1 MRHALTALSLALLL
15 AAGPRA
21 ARGASVADAWE
32 AIAAVRSDL
41 AASGHLQADFTQTYT
56 PAGFTQ
62 GESERGRLA
71 LALPDCL
78 RWDYTDPFPK
88 SFLLCGKD
96 TYAWNPGE
104 TTGRHGRLEA
114 QDATGLDLLLLPL
127 EQLRLR
133 YEAALS
139 TAADGTATVALKPRL
154 PAAPKGGTK
163 HAAAVASATLTLD
176 PAHHRLLALAYRDAE
191 GNLTRFDVSDYRVTP
206 EARLFEPPAAIAW
219 QEAE

>member
-1 MRHALTALSLALLL
+1 MRRALPTFLLVLL
-15 AAGPRA
+15 AAGPLA
-21 ARGASVADAWE
+21 AASTTPDAWD
-32 AIAAVRSDL
+32 AIAAVRGDL
-41 AASGHLQADFTQTYT
+41 AASGHLQADFKQTYT

-62 GESERGRLA
+62 GESERGKLA

-104 TTGRHGRLEA
+104 TTGRHGRLES

-133 YEAALS
+133 YEATIT
-139 TAADGTATVALKPRL
+139 TAADGSASVAL
-154 PAAPKGGTK
+154 
-163 HAAAVASATLTLD
+163 
-176 PAHHRLLALAYRDAE
+176 
-191 GNLTRFDVSDYRVTP
+191 
-206 EARLFEPPAAIAW
+206 
-219 QEAE
+219 